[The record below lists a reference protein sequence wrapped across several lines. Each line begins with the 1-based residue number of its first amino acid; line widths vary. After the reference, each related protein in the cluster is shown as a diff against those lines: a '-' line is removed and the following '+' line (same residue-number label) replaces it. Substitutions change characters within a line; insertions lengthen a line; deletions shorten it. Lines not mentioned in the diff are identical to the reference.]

1 MLRMSNSNSTI
12 TFSIPFILAFF
23 LSCGSQ
29 DYCSSE
35 RLTFERNV
43 DRIFN
48 KIPIMESNWQR
59 NNCTWV
65 NPEFVYF
72 VLNGEAF
79 HFSKRLVFEK
89 EKLSYEL
96 DEYRSGK
103 NINVQI
109 SPDSSIWVPE
119 MVVTK
124 YSYIDTLQWICFTN
138 AGGNNINNRISLEEA
153 DSIIKS
159 WGIKRLNY
167 EFNPPNN

>member
-1 MLRMSNSNSTI
+1 MFFSRQIRYSGGDGGNDLRDDSH
-12 TFSIPFILAFF
+12 
-23 LSCGSQ
+23 
-29 DYCSSE
+29 
-35 RLTFERNV
+35 
-43 DRIFN
+43 
-48 KIPIMESNWQR
+48 
-59 NNCTWV
+59 
-65 NPEFVYF
+65 
-72 VLNGEAF
+72 GEAF